1 MFANYFRILFRH
13 LGKTRL
19 YAFINIVGLGIGI
32 AAMIWGI
39 QVYRF
44 YAAFDHC
51 HRNREQ
57 IFRVLI
63 TVAGGDGIKGPCPA
77 PMGAAAMRDY
87 PGVQQAVRWEGRQLA
102 IVAPGKDPFAAEA
115 HFTDPAFFD
124 LFTFPLV
131 RGRAQ
136 LSDPSTVLIT
146 ETGAKK
152 FFGAADPLGKTLVL
166 YSDQPFRRLLKV
178 TGILKDPPENSSL
191 QFETLTST
199 DNYLWVDGSP
209 DRKDDW
215 GHLSDALFLKL
226 ADPRQAAQ
234 LARGFSRYIPLEQA
248 ARQDI
253 KVTSFSLQS
262 LSQTAAES
270 GVIDKNVMLERPGN
284 AGIYAPLILAI
295 LILLSACLNFANTTV
310 AQSRRR
316 LKEIGVRKVMGS
328 SNRQI
333 MGQQLLECALI
344 VLPAIGLAMLLA
356 WFWLPV
362 YNGMLVHLDLR
373 ASYLQDHTLQL
384 VLVGLFF
391 TVTVLA
397 GAYPAFYISGFNATS
412 IFRGAVRFGGS
423 NLFSR
428 FLLGLQVVI
437 TFITLI
443 TSVAF
448 ARNAAFQRDYDYGYQ
463 RKDIMGIWLPQ
474 GSDGKVLRNELS
486 RIPQIQ
492 QLAGVRDQIGFSYH
506 TWALEGEGKKK
517 ECTYLEVGP
526 GYTSLMGLQLV
537 AGSLP
542 ATLPSGDGGNG
553 GNGGGTANGGN
564 GGDGGSQQYML
575 INEKLVFALGW
586 KPADAIG
593 RVIRKDENTTC
604 RVVGVVKDFTQN
616 SFSDPIQPLAMCLI
630 SPEQASQWV
639 IRARPGELPAVYDQ
653 VRAIWARLYPATPLN
668 SYFQDEVG
676 VFVMRLNAII
686 TRIFSGFALIS
697 IFMAATGM
705 FALVSLTV
713 LKRLRE
719 IAIRKVVGARG
730 RHIFRLIGAGYGRI
744 FLVSSLIGCALGYLL
759 ARQLMDMIFRIN
771 AGVRVDSLVISF
783 GSILLLSGVI
793 IASRVGYLSRVRT
806 TDVLKTE

>member
-1 MFANYFRILFRH
+1 MFANYCRIIFRN

-19 YAFINIVGLGIGI
+19 YAFINILGLGIGI

-44 YAAFDHC
+44 YAAFDHFN
-51 HRNREQ
+51 RNREQ
-57 IFRVLI
+57 VYRVLI

-77 PMGAAAMRDY
+77 PLGAAAVRDY
-87 PGVQQAVRWEGRQLA
+87 PVVQQAVRWESRPLA
-102 IVAPGKDPFAAEA
+102 IVAAGKDPFAAEA
-115 HFTDPAFFD
+115 HFTGPTFFD
-124 LFTFPLV
+124 LFTFPLI

-152 FFGAADPLGKTLVL
+152 FFGEADPLGKTLTL
-166 YSDQPFRRLLKV
+166 YSDQPYKKLLTV
-178 TGILKDPPENSSL
+178 TGILKDPPANSSL

-199 DNYLWVDGSP
+199 DNYLGFDGSP

-215 GHLSDALFLKL
+215 GHLSDALFVKL
-226 ADPRQAAQ
+226 ADPRQAEQ
-234 LARGFSRYIPLEQA
+234 LGKGFSRYIPLEQA

-262 LSQTAAES
+262 LSQTAAAS
-270 GVIDKNVMLERPGN
+270 GIIDKNTMLERPGA
-284 AGIYAPLILAI
+284 AGVYAPLILAI

-328 SNRQI
+328 STREI

-344 VLPAIGLAMLLA
+344 VLPAIGLAMLLD

-373 ASYLQDHTLQL
+373 ASYWQDHTLQL

-391 TVTVLA
+391 IVTVLA

-428 FLLGLQVVI
+428 FLLGLQIVI

-448 ARNAAFQRDYDYGYQ
+448 ARNAAFQRDYDYGYE
-463 RKDIMGIWLPQ
+463 RRDIMGIWLPP
-474 GSDGKVLRNELS
+474 GTDGKILRDELS

-506 TWALEGEGKKK
+506 TWALEAEGKNK
-517 ECTYLEVGP
+517 ECTYLEVAP
-526 GYTSLMGLQLV
+526 GYIHLMGLQLL

-542 ATLPSGDGGNG
+542 ATPPSDNGGSGGNG
-553 GNGGGTANGGN
+553 ANGGP
-564 GGDGGSQQYML
+564 QQYML
-575 INEKLVFALGW
+575 INEKLAFALGW
-586 KPADAIG
+586 KPAEAIG
-593 RVIRKDENTTC
+593 RVIRKDENTSC
-604 RVVGVVKDFTQN
+604 RVVGVVKDLTQN

-639 IRARPGELPAVYDQ
+639 IRARPGQLAAVYDQ
-653 VRAIWARLYPATPLN
+653 VRSIWARLYPATPLN
-668 SYFQDEVG
+668 SYFQDDVG

-730 RHIFRLIGAGYGRI
+730 RHIFRLIGVGYGRI
-744 FLVSSLIGCALGYLL
+744 FLLSSIIGCALGYLL

-771 AGVRVDSLVISF
+771 AGVRMDSLVISF
-783 GSILLLSGVI
+783 GSILLMSGAI

>member
-1 MFANYFRILFRH
+1 MFPNYCRILFRN
-13 LGKTRL
+13 LRKTRL
-19 YAFINIVGLGIGI
+19 YAFINILSLGIGI
-32 AAMIWGI
+32 AAIIWGI
-39 QVYRF
+39 QAYRF
-44 YAAFDHC
+44 YTSFDHF

-63 TVAGGDGIKGPCPA
+63 TVAGGERIKGPCPA
-77 PMGAAAMRDY
+77 PVGTAAVRDY
-87 PGVQQAVRWEGRQLA
+87 PVVQEAVRWEGRPLA
-102 IVAPGKDPFAAEA
+102 ILAPGKDPFAAQA

-131 RGRAQ
+131 RGQAK

-152 FFGAADPLGKTLVL
+152 FFGIADPLGKTLLL
-166 YSDQPFRRLLKV
+166 YSDQPYKKPLTV
-178 TGILKDPPENSSL
+178 TGILKDPPANSSF

-199 DNYLWVDGSP
+199 DNFLSGDGSP
-209 DRKDDW
+209 VRKDDW
-215 GHLSDALFLKL
+215 GRLSDALFLKL

-234 LARGFSRYIPLEQA
+234 LARAFSRYIPLEQA
-248 ARQDI
+248 ARQDL
-253 KVTSFSLQS
+253 KVTSFALQS

-270 GVIDKNVMLERPGN
+270 GVIDKNAALERPGD
-284 AGIYAPLILAI
+284 AAVYGPLILAI

-328 SNRQI
+328 SLRQI
-333 MGQQLLECALI
+333 MMQQLLECTLI
-344 VLPAIGLAMLLA
+344 VLPAIGLAMLLD

-373 ASYLQDHTLQL
+373 ASYLQDHTLQM

-391 TVTVLA
+391 IVTLLA
-397 GAYPAFYISGFNATS
+397 GAYPAFYISRFNATS
-412 IFRGAVRFGGS
+412 IFRGAVRFGGR
-423 NLFSR
+423 NPFSR
-428 FLLGLQVVI
+428 GLLGVQIVI

-443 TSVAF
+443 TSIAF
-448 ARNAAFQRDYDYGYQ
+448 ARNAAFQRDYDYGY
-463 RKDIMGIWLPQ
+463 RRDNIMGIWLPP
-474 GSDGKVLRNELS
+474 GKDGKVLRDELS
-486 RIPQIQ
+486 RIPEIQ

-506 TWALEGEGKKK
+506 SWPLEAEGRKK

-526 GYTSLMGLQLV
+526 GYTDLMGLRLV
-537 AGSLP
+537 AGRLP
-542 ATLPSGDGGNG
+542 AALPSDNG
-553 GNGGGTANGGN
+553 GA
-564 GGDGGSQQYML
+564 QQYML
-575 INEKLVFALGW
+575 INEKLAFAMGW
-586 KPADAIG
+586 KPTEAIG
-593 RVIRKDENTTC
+593 RVVRKDEKTTC
-604 RVVGVVKDFTQN
+604 LVVGVLKDFTQN

-630 SPEQASQWV
+630 TPEQASQWV
-639 IRARPGELPAVYDQ
+639 IRARPGHLGEVHDQ
-653 VRAIWARLYPATPLN
+653 VRAIWTRLYPATPLN
-668 SYFQDEVG
+668 SYFQDEVS
-676 VFVMRLNAII
+676 VFIMRLNAII

-730 RHIFRLIGAGYGRI
+730 RHIFWLVGAGYGRI
-744 FLVSSLIGCALGYLL
+744 FLISSLIGCTVGFLL
-759 ARQLMDMIFRIN
+759 ARQLMDIIFRIN
-771 AGVRVDSLVISF
+771 AGVKMDSLIISF
-783 GSILLLSGVI
+783 LGILLLSGTI